1 MSNVSRGRATADP
14 GQPRTPTIQ
23 LIGIDL
29 DGTLLDSA
37 GRLPAPNAAAVHA
50 AVEAGIH
57 VAIVTGRSYP
67 FARPAVQ
74 ALPATIS
81 LIVSSGAVERSM
93 DGSTVMRRLLDRGAA
108 RSVLAAT
115 SSHRSHAAL
124 VFDRDHA
131 DQVVFESMDWS
142 QPGRK
147 GYWARNRAL
156 ISQSVPLEDALTE
169 DPIQVLFSGP
179 ARDMRG
185 IYESVRG
192 NDARVAV
199 TLTEYEHRD
208 FSLIDITDGAATKGQ
223 ALAWRASQL
232 GLGSDQVM
240 AIGDN
245 FNDLD
250 MLEYAGTPVVMANA
264 VHALKDRGWPVTGH
278 QDTCGVAKAIQRYA
292 LQTQV

>member
-1 MSNVSRGRATADP
+1 MSNVSRPATADP
-14 GQPRTPTIQ
+14 SRPHAPIK

-50 AVEAGIH
+50 AVDAGIH

-74 ALPATIS
+74 SLPATLS

-93 DGSTVMRRLLDRGAA
+93 DGSTVMRRLLGRDAA

-115 SSHRSHAAL
+115 SSHRAYAAL

-185 IYESVRG
+185 LYESVRG
-192 NDARVAV
+192 SDAGVAV

-208 FSLIDITDGAATKGQ
+208 FSLIDITDGTATKGQ

-232 GLGSDQVM
+232 GLGRDQVM

-264 VHALKDRGWPVTGH
+264 VHALKDRGWRWTAH
-278 QDTCGVAKAIQRYA
+278 QDACGVAQAIQRYA
-292 LQTQV
+292 LQTQL

>member
-1 MSNVSRGRATADP
+1 MSNVSRSSTADP
-14 GQPRTPTIQ
+14 SRPHPPNIK

-37 GRLPAPNAAAVHA
+37 GRLPVPNAAAVHA

-67 FARPAVQ
+67 FARPAVHG
-74 ALPATIS
+74 LPSTIS
-81 LIVSSGAVERSM
+81 LIVSSGAVERAM
-93 DGSTVMRRLLDRGAA
+93 DGTTVVRRLLDRGAA
-108 RSVLAAT
+108 RSVLAST
-115 SSHRSHAAL
+115 SSHRAHAAL

-185 IYESVRG
+185 LYDSVRG
-192 NDARVAV
+192 CDAAVAI

-240 AIGDN
+240 AVGDN

-250 MLEYAGTPVVMANA
+250 MLEYAGMPVVMANS
-264 VHALKDRGWPVTGH
+264 VHALKDRGWRVTAH
-278 QDTCGVAKAIQRYA
+278 QDACGVAQAIERYA
-292 LQTQV
+292 LQVR